1 MQTDNAAKTLVSEPS
16 ATEKQ
21 KNETRNGRDTA
32 DTDKSAEKGTE
43 KGTEK
48 GAEAKASEQKKS
60 SGEQLSEEDIKKVD
74 ELKSRDLEVRVHEQ
88 AHAAVGGQHA
98 GAPSYGYERGPDGK
112 SYAVSGEVQID
123 VSPVQGDPQAT
134 IQKMQV
140 VRRAALAPAQ
150 PSSADRAIA
159 ADATTKATQARAEL
173 AQQQIEGE
181 PDDQGPDISINAP
194 SNKSLEGE
202 GEGTEQGKRTLS
214 SPERGEM
221 IASFYD
227 QKVRPS
233 VDSFSATA

>member
-1 MQTDNAAKTLVSEPS
+1 MESMQTDNADRALVSEPS

-32 DTDKSAEKGTE
+32 DTEKSP
-43 KGTEK
+43 EK

-60 SGEQLSEEDIKKVD
+60 NGEQLSEEDIKKVD
-74 ELKSRDLEVRVHEQ
+74 ELKSRDQEVRIHEQ

-112 SYAVSGEVQID
+112 SYVVSGEVQID

-159 ADATTKATQARAEL
+159 ADATAKATQARAEL

-181 PDDQGPDISINAP
+181 PDDQGANISINAP

-202 GEGTEQGKRTLS
+202 GDGTEEGKKTLS